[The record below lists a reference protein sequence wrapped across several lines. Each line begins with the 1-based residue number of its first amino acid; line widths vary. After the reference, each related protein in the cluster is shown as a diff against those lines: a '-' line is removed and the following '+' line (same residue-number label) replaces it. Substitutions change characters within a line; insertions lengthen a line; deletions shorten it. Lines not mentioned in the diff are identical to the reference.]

1 MEEYR
6 VMYDEIVKEK
16 KEKLQK
22 EHEDYLQRRK
32 EQGAGEPIV
41 MNQVRTVILSFQSY
55 SFSLRALK
63 FILHQVVQSHDHSP
77 DVRGL
82 RPASELRFVSM
93 VTVLEKMA
101 ESLC

>member
-41 MNQVRTVILSFQSY
+41 MNQVRPVNLSF
-55 SFSLRALK
+55 
-63 FILHQVVQSHDHSP
+63 
-77 DVRGL
+77 
-82 RPASELRFVSM
+82 
-93 VTVLEKMA
+93 
-101 ESLC
+101 